1 MGAERSN
8 LPSNPRL
15 GVAADPPPAGVEVV
29 VRGVGVD
36 AHCDRVEAAAAERAG
51 DDRAGKRELGQDVV
65 PSALL
70 VRGDLGL
77 LLLPDQGRHDTLAEG
92 WLARSPRLDDG
103 EEESLD
109 LREEYVLVE
118 GRIVRLDGGDA
129 GKFAV
134 DAITIDVG
142 GPRPGHHLPVP
153 SAARAMQRAVRGRE
167 VTLAGRRLTL
177 GQPVRQGF
185 ESIDQADR

>member
-1 MGAERSN
+1 
-8 LPSNPRL
+8 
-15 GVAADPPPAGVEVV
+15 AAG
-29 VRGVGVD
+29 
-36 AHCDRVEAAAAERAG
+36 AERAG

-70 VRGDLGL
+70 VRGNLCL

-92 WLARSPRLDDG
+92 WLARSPRLEDG

-109 LREEYVLVE
+109 LREEHVFVE
-118 GRIVRLDGGDA
+118 DRIVRLDGGDA

-177 GQPVRQGF
+177 GQPVRQVF
-185 ESIDQADR
+185 E